1 MRNSTLLL
9 AIASAMFMQA
19 APAAAQNNVPIRK
32 IKAVKPTT
40 ELTLLDRVES
50 DTHRK
55 IYQYNEYGYITSVME
70 YNKEAGQWVLDT
82 DNSYRQ
88 EYVFNAAGQCTARTS
103 FNVDKAGN
111 KTTEKNKAKV
121 EVIGDTTWERYYKEY
136 PDSTTHISEAYAYDQ
151 WGNRVEE
158 ILYGYD
164 SYNRKE
170 FIRRYKKRE
179 YFGPVDIYADNANYT
194 SIERGRLLYDLTAKG
209 QDDYHY
215 TMNTNELYV
224 DEFRKIVWQTEN
236 DKLYKREYTCPNYL
250 QITVG
255 SIEIEM
261 WKSSESEFALN
272 ADGTRPVRETMR
284 SYDQTGEVTGDNI
297 SHSYTWDNLGRLLS
311 DIEYRGSSS
320 EISYKNEYTYADD
333 YAKKLSLREAI
344 AELSCGNQIYPE
356 DEFLQFGRIATS
368 SYYYAEDGDN
378 GESTYE
384 WNADGQLTGGTW
396 TETYKDYDSNNDNP
410 TTVTDYGE
418 IRVGYNADGHLAW
431 KIDHSI
437 TENEFIKIEYLYN
450 KKGVWTSEAEY
461 DGDSWDGPWTKEDW
475 SKARARKRLATRAA
489 TAPKFIDDMADGSHS
504 IEKHDGVWNTY
515 GNYNVTDGI
524 VTGGG
529 YQQTLVSNASV
540 PANPAYNYTDP
551 LMPLERED
559 EEAYPVTTEAMWYYY
574 WNTDKGDW
582 ELDWGPTEA
591 KRVYNKD
598 GNIVADTYNGNQTI
612 VSTITYRLDDDGRLI
627 EEIYSKGGNITYE
640 YLPGTDYLLE
650 SVETAADNS
659 RNVCHYYYSKHNYVD
674 PTGIESIKRNDAS
687 TPVWYDLQGRRITTP
702 TSKGIYIVNRKKVMV
717 R

>member
-164 SYNRKE
+164 SCNRKE

-179 YFGPVDIYADNANYT
+179 YSGPVDIYADNANYT

-255 SIEIEM
+255 SIEKNM
-261 WKSSESEFALN
+261 WKSSESEFTLN
-272 ADGTRPVRETMR
+272 ADGTRPVKKTMR
-284 SYDQTGEVTGDNI
+284 SYDETGEVTGENI
-297 SHSYTWDNLGRLLS
+297 SHTYTWDNLGRLLS
-311 DIEYRGSSS
+311 NIEYRGSSS

-344 AELSCGNQIYPE
+344 EALDGGGQIYPE

-368 SYYYAEDGDN
+368 SYYYAEDGDK

-384 WNADGQLTGGTW
+384 WDANGQLIGGTW

-418 IRVGYNADGHLAW
+418 IRVGYNADGHMAW

-450 KKGVWTSEAEY
+450 KEGVWTGEAEY

-489 TAPKFIDDMADGSHS
+489 TTPKFIDDLTDGSHS

-627 EEIYSKGGNITYE
+627 EEVYSKGGNITYE

-702 TSKGIYIVNRKKVMV
+702 TSKGIYIVNGKKVMV

>member
-179 YFGPVDIYADNANYT
+179 YSGPVDIYADNANYT

-255 SIEIEM
+255 SIEREM

-311 DIEYRGSSS
+311 DIRYNGSTS
-320 EISYKNEYTYADD
+320 EISYKDEYTYADD

-344 AELSCGNQIYPE
+344 EALDGGGQIYPE
-356 DEFLQFGRIATS
+356 DEFMQFGHPATS
-368 SYYYAEDGDN
+368 SYYYPDDGDK

-384 WNADGQLTGGTW
+384 WNANGQLIGGKW
-396 TETYKDYDSNNDNP
+396 TETYKEYDSNNDNP

-437 TENEFIKIEYLYN
+437 SENEFIKIEYLYN

-461 DGDSWDGPWTKEDW
+461 DGDSWDGPWTKEDR

-591 KRVYNKD
+591 QRVYNKD

-612 VSTITYRLDDDGRLI
+612 VSTITYRLDDDDRLI

-650 SVETAADNS
+650 SVETAADGY